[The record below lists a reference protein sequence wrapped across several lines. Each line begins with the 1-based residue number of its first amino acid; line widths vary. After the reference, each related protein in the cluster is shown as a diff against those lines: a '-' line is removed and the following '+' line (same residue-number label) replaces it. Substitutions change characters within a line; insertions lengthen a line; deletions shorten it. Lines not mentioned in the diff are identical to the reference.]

1 MLMPSPVRGSPS
13 EAQTLESLEAITR
26 QSNDVPALLL
36 ITPPTTSP
44 SLLPDAEERKPVRR
58 LRISR
63 PASRSAADAAVDRS
77 QLKELQDSV
86 NEMSAAL
93 ARQKT
98 AFDNERAALKK
109 ALAESQS
116 KSAGLEQQISS
127 LANAKSGA
135 TANDDIRKQLL
146 DKSKQVTQLQQ
157 QLESAGAK
165 ERQESQRLSLALAE
179 SRMSVSAL
187 QARLDAISIVQDK
200 DRSQMQAESQKRFD
214 ELQKQLTVLN
224 ADKTQREQ
232 DGKKLQQALAESQ
245 KKADDLQKQL
255 TALNAGKTQREQD
268 GKKLQQALAE
278 SQKKADEL
286 QKQLTA
292 LNAGK
297 TQREQDG
304 KKLQQALAESQK
316 KADDLQKQLTVL
328 TAGKTQREQDGKK
341 LHQALAESQKKADDL
356 QKQLTALNAG
366 KTQRELDGKKLQ
378 QALAESQ
385 KKADE
390 MQKQLP
396 VLNAGKTQ
404 REQDGKKLQQALAES
419 QKKADDLQQQ
429 LTVLNADKTQQEQD
443 GKKLQQALAES
454 QKKADELQQQVA
466 ALTGGKAQQEQDG
479 KKLQQALAENQK
491 KTDELTRQ
499 IATLT
504 ADKTGQEQI
513 ALKLQQT
520 LAESEKKSGE
530 QARQIAALTAEQTEK
545 QKQAEALVKELTELK
560 ARHGEKE
567 RDAEDAQNA
576 LTESRT
582 KVDALQKQLAA
593 LEQKA
598 ATLEAGEPKTAEQ
611 IRDYAI
617 GTSLGSDMLSMLKE
631 RETYGIRIGKN
642 QALNGVADA
651 FTGHLKL
658 PADKIARA
666 LYELDVNFNKQEKTL
681 KERMEK
687 QGAQYIA
694 KFSKQPKVKKAPSG
708 FYYRVD
714 YVGQGEIKDTDK
726 VVVVVKESLTDGTVV
741 KDMDVEGTS
750 VSQPLS
756 AYPPLFQAALSQ
768 LKNHGSLTM
777 VVPPT
782 LAYGDKG
789 LPPDIPPGAT
799 MVYNVRI
806 LDILPETA
814 EVGAKR

>member
-1 MLMPSPVRGSPS
+1 MPSPVRGAPS

-63 PASRSAADAAVDRS
+63 PASRDAAVDRS

-116 KSAGLEQQISS
+116 KSAGLEQQIAS

-224 ADKTQREQ
+224 AGKTQREQ

-255 TALNAGKTQREQD
+255 TALT
-268 GKKLQQALAE
+268 
-278 SQKKADEL
+278 AD
-286 QKQLTA
+286 
-292 LNAGK
+292 
-297 TQREQDG
+297 
-304 KKLQQALAESQK
+304 
-316 KADDLQKQLTVL
+316 
-328 TAGKTQREQDGKK
+328 
-341 LHQALAESQKKADDL
+341 
-356 QKQLTALNAG
+356 

-390 MQKQLP
+390 QQKQIAELTAARAEKQKE
-396 VLNAGKTQ
+396 AGALVTELAALKVSQSGKDRDLT
-404 REQDGKKLQQALAES
+404 EVQDALAES
-419 QKKADDLQQQ
+419 R
-429 LTVLNADKTQQEQD
+429 
-443 GKKLQQALAES
+443 G
-454 QKKADELQQQVA
+454 
-466 ALTGGKAQQEQDG
+466 
-479 KKLQQALAENQK
+479 
-491 KTDELTRQ
+491 
-499 IATLT
+499 
-504 ADKTGQEQI
+504 
-513 ALKLQQT
+513 
-520 LAESEKKSGE
+520 
-530 QARQIAALTAEQTEK
+530 
-545 QKQAEALVKELTELK
+545 
-560 ARHGEKE
+560 
-567 RDAEDAQNA
+567 
-576 LTESRT
+576 

-593 LEQKA
+593 MQQKA

-617 GTSLGSDMLSMLKE
+617 GTSLGNDMLAMLKE
-631 RETYGIRIGKN
+631 REGYGIRIGKT
-642 QALNGVADA
+642 QALSGVADA
-651 FTGHLKL
+651 FSGHLKL
-658 PADKIARA
+658 PQDKISRA
-666 LYELDVNFNKQEKTL
+666 LYELDVNFNQQEKTL
-681 KERMEK
+681 KARMEK
-687 QGAQYIA
+687 QGSQYVA

-714 YVGQGEIKDTDK
+714 YAGQGEIKDTDK
-726 VVVVVKESLTDGTVV
+726 VVVVVKESLTDGTVI

-768 LKNHGSLTM
+768 LQNHGSLTM

>member
-1 MLMPSPVRGSPS
+1 MPSPVRGSPS

-116 KSAGLEQQISS
+116 KSAGLEQQIAS

-157 QLESAGAK
+157 QLESSGAK

-255 TALNAGKTQREQD
+255 TALNADKTQREQD

-278 SQKKADEL
+278 SQKKADDL

-316 KADDLQKQLTVL
+316 KADELQKQLT
-328 TAGKTQREQDGKK
+328 
-341 LHQALAESQKKADDL
+341 
-356 QKQLTALNAG
+356 
-366 KTQRELDGKKLQ
+366 
-378 QALAESQ
+378 
-385 KKADE
+385 
-390 MQKQLP
+390 

-429 LTVLNADKTQQEQD
+429 LTVLTADKTQREQDGKKLQQALAESQKKADDLQQQFTVLTADKTQREQDGKKLQQALAESQKKADDLQQQLTVLNSGKTQREQD

-454 QKKADELQQQVA
+454 QKKADELQKQVA

>member
-1 MLMPSPVRGSPS
+1 MPSPVRGAPS

-116 KSAGLEQQISS
+116 KSAGLEQQIAS

-278 SQKKADEL
+278 SQKKADDL
-286 QKQLTA
+286 QKQLTV

-316 KADDLQKQLTVL
+316 KADELQKQLT
-328 TAGKTQREQDGKK
+328 
-341 LHQALAESQKKADDL
+341 
-356 QKQLTALNAG
+356 
-366 KTQRELDGKKLQ
+366 
-378 QALAESQ
+378 
-385 KKADE
+385 
-390 MQKQLP
+390 

-429 LTVLNADKTQQEQD
+429 LTVLNSGKTQREQD

-454 QKKADELQQQVA
+454 QKKADELQKQ
-466 ALTGGKAQQEQDG
+466 LTVLNADKTQQEQDG

>member
-1 MLMPSPVRGSPS
+1 MPSPVRSAPS

-63 PASRSAADAAVDRS
+63 PASRDAAVDRS

-116 KSAGLEQQISS
+116 KSAVLEQQIAS

-157 QLESAGAK
+157 LLESAGAK

-224 ADKTQREQ
+224 AGKTQREQ

-255 TALNAGKTQREQD
+255 TALTADKTQREQDGKKLQQALAESQKKADDLQQQLTALNAGKTQREQDGKKLQQALAESQKKADDLQQQLTALNADKTQREQD

-297 TQREQDG
+297 TQRELDG
-304 KKLQQALAESQK
+304 KKLQQ
-316 KADDLQKQLTVL
+316 T
-328 TAGKTQREQDGKK
+328 
-341 LHQALAESQKKADDL
+341 LAESQKKADDL
-356 QKQLTALNAG
+356 QKQLTAL
-366 KTQRELDGKKLQ
+366 T
-378 QALAESQ
+378 
-385 KKADE
+385 
-390 MQKQLP
+390 
-396 VLNAGKTQ
+396 AGKTQ

-419 QKKADDLQQQ
+419 QKKADELQKQ
-429 LTVLNADKTQQEQD
+429 LTVLTADKTQREQD

-466 ALTGGKAQQEQDG
+466 ALTGGKAQQEQDS

>member
-1 MLMPSPVRGSPS
+1 MPSPVRGSPS

-116 KSAGLEQQISS
+116 KSAGLEQQIAS

-157 QLESAGAK
+157 QLESSGAK

-286 QKQLTA
+286 QKQLT
-292 LNAGK
+292 
-297 TQREQDG
+297 
-304 KKLQQALAESQK
+304 
-316 KADDLQKQLTVL
+316 
-328 TAGKTQREQDGKK
+328 
-341 LHQALAESQKKADDL
+341 
-356 QKQLTALNAG
+356 
-366 KTQRELDGKKLQ
+366 
-378 QALAESQ
+378 
-385 KKADE
+385 
-390 MQKQLP
+390 

-419 QKKADDLQQQ
+419 QKKAD
-429 LTVLNADKTQQEQD
+429 
-443 GKKLQQALAES
+443 
-454 QKKADELQQQVA
+454 ELQKQVA

>member
-1 MLMPSPVRGSPS
+1 M
-13 EAQTLESLEAITR
+13 
-26 QSNDVPALLL
+26 
-36 ITPPTTSP
+36 
-44 SLLPDAEERKPVRR
+44 RR

-116 KSAGLEQQISS
+116 KSAGLEQQIAS
-127 LANAKSGA
+127 LANAKSGV

-224 ADKTQREQ
+224 ADKTQRER

-245 KKADDLQKQL
+245 KKADDLQQQL
-255 TALNAGKTQREQD
+255 TVLNSGKTQREQD

-286 QKQLTA
+286 QK
-292 LNAGK
+292 
-297 TQREQDG
+297 
-304 KKLQQALAESQK
+304 
-316 KADDLQKQLTVL
+316 
-328 TAGKTQREQDGKK
+328 
-341 LHQALAESQKKADDL
+341 
-356 QKQLTALNAG
+356 
-366 KTQRELDGKKLQ
+366 
-378 QALAESQ
+378 
-385 KKADE
+385 
-390 MQKQLP
+390 
-396 VLNAGKTQ
+396 
-404 REQDGKKLQQALAES
+404 
-419 QKKADDLQQQ
+419 
-429 LTVLNADKTQQEQD
+429 
-443 GKKLQQALAES
+443 
-454 QKKADELQQQVA
+454 QVA

>member
-1 MLMPSPVRGSPS
+1 MPSPVRGSPS

-116 KSAGLEQQISS
+116 KSAGLEQQIAS

-157 QLESAGAK
+157 QLESSGAK

-245 KKADDLQKQL
+245 KKAD
-255 TALNAGKTQREQD
+255 
-268 GKKLQQALAE
+268 
-278 SQKKADEL
+278 EL
-286 QKQLTA
+286 QK
-292 LNAGK
+292 
-297 TQREQDG
+297 
-304 KKLQQALAESQK
+304 
-316 KADDLQKQLTVL
+316 
-328 TAGKTQREQDGKK
+328 
-341 LHQALAESQKKADDL
+341 
-356 QKQLTALNAG
+356 
-366 KTQRELDGKKLQ
+366 
-378 QALAESQ
+378 
-385 KKADE
+385 
-390 MQKQLP
+390 
-396 VLNAGKTQ
+396 
-404 REQDGKKLQQALAES
+404 
-419 QKKADDLQQQ
+419 
-429 LTVLNADKTQQEQD
+429 
-443 GKKLQQALAES
+443 
-454 QKKADELQQQVA
+454 QVA

>member
-1 MLMPSPVRGSPS
+1 MPSPVRGAPS

-63 PASRSAADAAVDRS
+63 PASRDAAVDRS

-116 KSAGLEQQISS
+116 KSAGLEQQIAS

-224 ADKTQREQ
+224 A
-232 DGKKLQQALAESQ
+232 
-245 KKADDLQKQL
+245 
-255 TALNAGKTQREQD
+255 GKTQREQD

-292 LNAGK
+292 LNADK

-316 KADDLQKQLTVL
+316 KAD
-328 TAGKTQREQDGKK
+328 E
-341 LHQALAESQKKADDL
+341 L
-356 QKQLTALNAG
+356 QKQLTALNAD

-390 MQKQLP
+390 QQKQIAELTAARAEKQKE
-396 VLNAGKTQ
+396 AGALVTELAALKVSQSGKDRDLT
-404 REQDGKKLQQALAES
+404 EVQDALAES
-419 QKKADDLQQQ
+419 R
-429 LTVLNADKTQQEQD
+429 
-443 GKKLQQALAES
+443 G
-454 QKKADELQQQVA
+454 
-466 ALTGGKAQQEQDG
+466 
-479 KKLQQALAENQK
+479 
-491 KTDELTRQ
+491 
-499 IATLT
+499 
-504 ADKTGQEQI
+504 
-513 ALKLQQT
+513 
-520 LAESEKKSGE
+520 
-530 QARQIAALTAEQTEK
+530 
-545 QKQAEALVKELTELK
+545 
-560 ARHGEKE
+560 
-567 RDAEDAQNA
+567 
-576 LTESRT
+576 

-593 LEQKA
+593 MQQKA

-617 GTSLGSDMLSMLKE
+617 GTSLGNDMLAMLKE
-631 RETYGIRIGKN
+631 REGYGIRIGKT
-642 QALNGVADA
+642 QALSGVADA
-651 FTGHLKL
+651 FSGHLKL
-658 PADKIARA
+658 PQDKISRA
-666 LYELDVNFNKQEKTL
+666 LYELDVNFNQQEKTL
-681 KERMEK
+681 KARMEK
-687 QGAQYIA
+687 QGSQYVA

-714 YVGQGEIKDTDK
+714 YAGQGEIKDTDK
-726 VVVVVKESLTDGTVV
+726 VVVVVKESLTDGTVI

-768 LKNHGSLTM
+768 LQNHGSLTM

>member
-1 MLMPSPVRGSPS
+1 MPSPVRGSPS

-116 KSAGLEQQISS
+116 KSAGLEQQIAS

-157 QLESAGAK
+157 QLESSGAK

-245 KKADDLQKQL
+245 KKADDLQQQL
-255 TALNAGKTQREQD
+255 TVLTADKTQREQD

-286 QKQLTA
+286 QK
-292 LNAGK
+292 
-297 TQREQDG
+297 
-304 KKLQQALAESQK
+304 
-316 KADDLQKQLTVL
+316 
-328 TAGKTQREQDGKK
+328 
-341 LHQALAESQKKADDL
+341 
-356 QKQLTALNAG
+356 
-366 KTQRELDGKKLQ
+366 
-378 QALAESQ
+378 
-385 KKADE
+385 
-390 MQKQLP
+390 
-396 VLNAGKTQ
+396 
-404 REQDGKKLQQALAES
+404 
-419 QKKADDLQQQ
+419 
-429 LTVLNADKTQQEQD
+429 
-443 GKKLQQALAES
+443 
-454 QKKADELQQQVA
+454 QVA

>member
-1 MLMPSPVRGSPS
+1 MPSPVRGAPN

-63 PASRSAADAAVDRS
+63 PASRDAAVDRS

-116 KSAGLEQQISS
+116 KNAGLEQQIAS

-146 DKSKQVTQLQQ
+146 DKSNQVTRLQQ

-187 QARLDAISIVQDK
+187 QARLDTISIVQDK

-214 ELQKQLTVLN
+214 ELQKQLT
-224 ADKTQREQ
+224 
-232 DGKKLQQALAESQ
+232 
-245 KKADDLQKQL
+245 
-255 TALNAGKTQREQD
+255 
-268 GKKLQQALAE
+268 
-278 SQKKADEL
+278 
-286 QKQLTA
+286 
-292 LNAGK
+292 
-297 TQREQDG
+297 
-304 KKLQQALAESQK
+304 
-316 KADDLQKQLTVL
+316 
-328 TAGKTQREQDGKK
+328 
-341 LHQALAESQKKADDL
+341 
-356 QKQLTALNAG
+356 
-366 KTQRELDGKKLQ
+366 
-378 QALAESQ
+378 
-385 KKADE
+385 
-390 MQKQLP
+390 

-429 LTVLNADKTQQEQD
+429 LTALNAGKTQRELD

-454 QKKADELQQQVA
+454 QKKADEQQKQIAELTAARAEKQKEAGALVTELA
-466 ALTGGKAQQEQDG
+466 ALKVSQSGKDRDLTEVQD
-479 KKLQQALAENQK
+479 ALAE
-491 KTDELTRQ
+491 
-499 IATLT
+499 
-504 ADKTGQEQI
+504 
-513 ALKLQQT
+513 
-520 LAESEKKSGE
+520 
-530 QARQIAALTAEQTEK
+530 
-545 QKQAEALVKELTELK
+545 
-560 ARHGEKE
+560 
-567 RDAEDAQNA
+567 
-576 LTESRT
+576 SRG

-593 LEQKA
+593 MQQKA

-617 GTSLGSDMLSMLKE
+617 GTSLGNDMLAMLKE
-631 RETYGIRIGKN
+631 REGYGIRIGKT
-642 QALNGVADA
+642 QALSGVADA
-651 FTGHLKL
+651 FSGHLKL
-658 PADKIARA
+658 PQDKISRA
-666 LYELDVNFNKQEKTL
+666 LYELDVNFNQQEKTL
-681 KERMEK
+681 KARMEK
-687 QGAQYIA
+687 QGSQYVA

-714 YVGQGEIKDTDK
+714 YAGQGEIKDTDK
-726 VVVVVKESLTDGTVV
+726 VVVVVKESLTDGTVI

-768 LKNHGSLTM
+768 LQNHGSLTM

>member
-1 MLMPSPVRGSPS
+1 MPSPVRGSPS

-224 ADKTQREQ
+224 ADKTQRERDGKKLQQALAESQKKADDLQKQLTALNADKTQREQ

-286 QKQLTA
+286 QKQLTV

-316 KADDLQKQLTVL
+316 KADDLQKQLT
-328 TAGKTQREQDGKK
+328 
-341 LHQALAESQKKADDL
+341 
-356 QKQLTALNAG
+356 ALNAG
-366 KTQRELDGKKLQ
+366 KTQREQDGKKLQ

-390 MQKQLP
+390 LQKQLT

-429 LTVLNADKTQQEQD
+429 LTVLTADKTQREQD

-454 QKKADELQQQVA
+454 QKKADELQKQVA

>member
-1 MLMPSPVRGSPS
+1 MPSPVRGSPS

-116 KSAGLEQQISS
+116 KSAGLEQQIAS

-157 QLESAGAK
+157 QLESSGAK

-286 QKQLTA
+286 QKQLT
-292 LNAGK
+292 
-297 TQREQDG
+297 
-304 KKLQQALAESQK
+304 
-316 KADDLQKQLTVL
+316 
-328 TAGKTQREQDGKK
+328 
-341 LHQALAESQKKADDL
+341 
-356 QKQLTALNAG
+356 
-366 KTQRELDGKKLQ
+366 
-378 QALAESQ
+378 
-385 KKADE
+385 
-390 MQKQLP
+390 

-429 LTVLNADKTQQEQD
+429 LTVLTADKTQREQDGKKLQQALAESQKKADDLQQQFTVLTADKTQREQDGKKLQQALAESQKKADDLQQQLTVLNSGKTQREQD

-454 QKKADELQQQVA
+454 QKKADELQKQVA

>member
-1 MLMPSPVRGSPS
+1 MPSPVRGSPS

-278 SQKKADEL
+278 SQKKAD
-286 QKQLTA
+286 
-292 LNAGK
+292 
-297 TQREQDG
+297 
-304 KKLQQALAESQK
+304 
-316 KADDLQKQLTVL
+316 DLQKHLT
-328 TAGKTQREQDGKK
+328 
-341 LHQALAESQKKADDL
+341 
-356 QKQLTALNAG
+356 
-366 KTQRELDGKKLQ
+366 
-378 QALAESQ
+378 
-385 KKADE
+385 
-390 MQKQLP
+390 

-419 QKKADDLQQQ
+419 QKKAD
-429 LTVLNADKTQQEQD
+429 
-443 GKKLQQALAES
+443 
-454 QKKADELQQQVA
+454 ELQKQVA

>member
-1 MLMPSPVRGSPS
+1 MPSPVRGSPS

-245 KKADDLQKQL
+245 KKADDLQKHL
-255 TALNAGKTQREQD
+255 T
-268 GKKLQQALAE
+268 
-278 SQKKADEL
+278 
-286 QKQLTA
+286 
-292 LNAGK
+292 
-297 TQREQDG
+297 
-304 KKLQQALAESQK
+304 
-316 KADDLQKQLTVL
+316 
-328 TAGKTQREQDGKK
+328 
-341 LHQALAESQKKADDL
+341 
-356 QKQLTALNAG
+356 
-366 KTQRELDGKKLQ
+366 
-378 QALAESQ
+378 
-385 KKADE
+385 
-390 MQKQLP
+390 

-429 LTVLNADKTQQEQD
+429 LTVLNSGKTQREQD

-454 QKKADELQQQVA
+454 QKKADELQKQVA

>member
-1 MLMPSPVRGSPS
+1 
-13 EAQTLESLEAITR
+13 
-26 QSNDVPALLL
+26 
-36 ITPPTTSP
+36 
-44 SLLPDAEERKPVRR
+44 
-58 LRISR
+58 
-63 PASRSAADAAVDRS
+63 
-77 QLKELQDSV
+77 
-86 NEMSAAL
+86 
-93 ARQKT
+93 
-98 AFDNERAALKK
+98 
-109 ALAESQS
+109 
-116 KSAGLEQQISS
+116 
-127 LANAKSGA
+127 
-135 TANDDIRKQLL
+135 
-146 DKSKQVTQLQQ
+146 
-157 QLESAGAK
+157 
-165 ERQESQRLSLALAE
+165 
-179 SRMSVSAL
+179 
-187 QARLDAISIVQDK
+187 
-200 DRSQMQAESQKRFD
+200 
-214 ELQKQLTVLN
+214 
-224 ADKTQREQ
+224 
-232 DGKKLQQALAESQ
+232 LAESQ
-245 KKADDLQKQL
+245 KKADDM
-255 TALNAGKTQREQD
+255 
-268 GKKLQQALAE
+268 QQ
-278 SQKKADEL
+278 QF
-286 QKQLTA
+286 
-292 LNAGK
+292 
-297 TQREQDG
+297 
-304 KKLQQALAESQK
+304 
-316 KADDLQKQLTVL
+316 TVL
-328 TAGKTQREQDGKK
+328 TAD
-341 LHQALAESQKKADDL
+341 
-356 QKQLTALNAG
+356 
-366 KTQRELDGKKLQ
+366 
-378 QALAESQ
+378 
-385 KKADE
+385 
-390 MQKQLP
+390 
-396 VLNAGKTQ
+396 KTQ

-429 LTVLNADKTQQEQD
+429 LTVLNSGKTQREQD

-454 QKKADELQQQVA
+454 QKKADELQKQVA

>member
-1 MLMPSPVRGSPS
+1 MPSPVRGSPS

-286 QKQLTA
+286 QK
-292 LNAGK
+292 
-297 TQREQDG
+297 
-304 KKLQQALAESQK
+304 
-316 KADDLQKQLTVL
+316 
-328 TAGKTQREQDGKK
+328 
-341 LHQALAESQKKADDL
+341 
-356 QKQLTALNAG
+356 
-366 KTQRELDGKKLQ
+366 
-378 QALAESQ
+378 
-385 KKADE
+385 
-390 MQKQLP
+390 
-396 VLNAGKTQ
+396 
-404 REQDGKKLQQALAES
+404 
-419 QKKADDLQQQ
+419 
-429 LTVLNADKTQQEQD
+429 
-443 GKKLQQALAES
+443 
-454 QKKADELQQQVA
+454 QVA

>member
-1 MLMPSPVRGSPS
+1 MPSPVRGSPS

-116 KSAGLEQQISS
+116 KSAGLEQQIAS

-157 QLESAGAK
+157 QLESSGAK

-245 KKADDLQKQL
+245 KKADDLQQQL
-255 TALNAGKTQREQD
+255 TVLTADKTQREQD

-286 QKQLTA
+286 QK
-292 LNAGK
+292 
-297 TQREQDG
+297 
-304 KKLQQALAESQK
+304 
-316 KADDLQKQLTVL
+316 
-328 TAGKTQREQDGKK
+328 
-341 LHQALAESQKKADDL
+341 
-356 QKQLTALNAG
+356 
-366 KTQRELDGKKLQ
+366 
-378 QALAESQ
+378 
-385 KKADE
+385 
-390 MQKQLP
+390 
-396 VLNAGKTQ
+396 
-404 REQDGKKLQQALAES
+404 
-419 QKKADDLQQQ
+419 
-429 LTVLNADKTQQEQD
+429 
-443 GKKLQQALAES
+443 
-454 QKKADELQQQVA
+454 QVA

-499 IATLT
+499 IAPLT

>member
-1 MLMPSPVRGSPS
+1 MPSPVRGSPS

-286 QKQLTA
+286 QKQLT
-292 LNAGK
+292 
-297 TQREQDG
+297 
-304 KKLQQALAESQK
+304 
-316 KADDLQKQLTVL
+316 
-328 TAGKTQREQDGKK
+328 
-341 LHQALAESQKKADDL
+341 
-356 QKQLTALNAG
+356 
-366 KTQRELDGKKLQ
+366 
-378 QALAESQ
+378 
-385 KKADE
+385 
-390 MQKQLP
+390 
-396 VLNAGKTQ
+396 
-404 REQDGKKLQQALAES
+404 
-419 QKKADDLQQQ
+419 
-429 LTVLNADKTQQEQD
+429 VLNADKTQQEQD

-454 QKKADELQQQVA
+454 QKKADELQKQVA

>member
-1 MLMPSPVRGSPS
+1 MPSPVRGAPS

-63 PASRSAADAAVDRS
+63 PASRDAAVDRS

-116 KSAGLEQQISS
+116 KSAGLEQQIAS

-224 ADKTQREQ
+224 AGKTQREQ

-245 KKADDLQKQL
+245 KKADDLQQQL

-292 LNAGK
+292 LNADKTQRELDGKKLQQALAESQKKADELQKQLTVLNAGKTQRELDGKKLQQTLAESQKKADDLQKQLTVLNADKTQREQDGKKLQQALAESQKKADELQKQLTVLNAGK

-316 KADDLQKQLTVL
+316 KADDLQKQLTAL
-328 TAGKTQREQDGKK
+328 TAD
-341 LHQALAESQKKADDL
+341 
-356 QKQLTALNAG
+356 

-390 MQKQLP
+390 QQKQIAELTAARAEKQKE
-396 VLNAGKTQ
+396 AGALVTELAALKVSQSGKDRDLT
-404 REQDGKKLQQALAES
+404 EVQDALAES
-419 QKKADDLQQQ
+419 R
-429 LTVLNADKTQQEQD
+429 
-443 GKKLQQALAES
+443 G
-454 QKKADELQQQVA
+454 
-466 ALTGGKAQQEQDG
+466 
-479 KKLQQALAENQK
+479 
-491 KTDELTRQ
+491 
-499 IATLT
+499 
-504 ADKTGQEQI
+504 
-513 ALKLQQT
+513 
-520 LAESEKKSGE
+520 
-530 QARQIAALTAEQTEK
+530 
-545 QKQAEALVKELTELK
+545 
-560 ARHGEKE
+560 
-567 RDAEDAQNA
+567 
-576 LTESRT
+576 

-593 LEQKA
+593 MQQKA

-617 GTSLGSDMLSMLKE
+617 GTSLGNDMLAMLKE
-631 RETYGIRIGKN
+631 REGYGIRIGKT
-642 QALNGVADA
+642 QALSGVADA
-651 FTGHLKL
+651 FSGHLKL
-658 PADKIARA
+658 PQDKISRA
-666 LYELDVNFNKQEKTL
+666 LYELDVNFNQQEKTL
-681 KERMEK
+681 KARMEK
-687 QGAQYIA
+687 QGSQYVA

-714 YVGQGEIKDTDK
+714 YAGQGEIKDTDK
-726 VVVVVKESLTDGTVV
+726 VVVVVKESLTDGTVI

-768 LKNHGSLTM
+768 LQNHGSLTM

>member
-1 MLMPSPVRGSPS
+1 MLMPSPVRGAPS

-63 PASRSAADAAVDRS
+63 PASRDAAVDRS

-116 KSAGLEQQISS
+116 KSAGLEQQIAS

-224 ADKTQREQ
+224 AGKTQREQ

-255 TALNAGKTQREQD
+255 TALTAGKTQREQD

-286 QKQLTA
+286 QKQLTV
-292 LNAGK
+292 LNA
-297 TQREQDG
+297 D
-304 KKLQQALAESQK
+304 
-316 KADDLQKQLTVL
+316 
-328 TAGKTQREQDGKK
+328 
-341 LHQALAESQKKADDL
+341 
-356 QKQLTALNAG
+356 

-390 MQKQLP
+390 QQKQIAELTAARAEKQKE
-396 VLNAGKTQ
+396 AGALVTELAALKVSQSGKDRDLT
-404 REQDGKKLQQALAES
+404 EVQDALAES
-419 QKKADDLQQQ
+419 R
-429 LTVLNADKTQQEQD
+429 
-443 GKKLQQALAES
+443 G
-454 QKKADELQQQVA
+454 
-466 ALTGGKAQQEQDG
+466 
-479 KKLQQALAENQK
+479 
-491 KTDELTRQ
+491 
-499 IATLT
+499 
-504 ADKTGQEQI
+504 
-513 ALKLQQT
+513 
-520 LAESEKKSGE
+520 
-530 QARQIAALTAEQTEK
+530 
-545 QKQAEALVKELTELK
+545 
-560 ARHGEKE
+560 
-567 RDAEDAQNA
+567 
-576 LTESRT
+576 

-593 LEQKA
+593 MQQKA

-617 GTSLGSDMLSMLKE
+617 GTSLGNDMLAMLKE
-631 RETYGIRIGKN
+631 REGYGIRIGKT
-642 QALNGVADA
+642 QALSGVADA
-651 FTGHLKL
+651 FSGHLKL
-658 PADKIARA
+658 PQEKISRA
-666 LYELDVNFNKQEKTL
+666 LYELDVNFNQQEKTL
-681 KERMEK
+681 KARMEK
-687 QGAQYIA
+687 QGSQYVA

-714 YVGQGEIKDTDK
+714 YAGQGEIKDTDK
-726 VVVVVKESLTDGTVV
+726 VVVVVKESLTDGTVI

-768 LKNHGSLTM
+768 LQNHGSLTM

>member
-1 MLMPSPVRGSPS
+1 MPSPVRGSPS

-127 LANAKSGA
+127 LANANSGA

-224 ADKTQREQ
+224 ADKTQQ
-232 DGKKLQQALAESQ
+232 
-245 KKADDLQKQL
+245 
-255 TALNAGKTQREQD
+255 EQD

-286 QKQLTA
+286 QK
-292 LNAGK
+292 
-297 TQREQDG
+297 
-304 KKLQQALAESQK
+304 
-316 KADDLQKQLTVL
+316 
-328 TAGKTQREQDGKK
+328 
-341 LHQALAESQKKADDL
+341 
-356 QKQLTALNAG
+356 
-366 KTQRELDGKKLQ
+366 
-378 QALAESQ
+378 
-385 KKADE
+385 
-390 MQKQLP
+390 
-396 VLNAGKTQ
+396 
-404 REQDGKKLQQALAES
+404 
-419 QKKADDLQQQ
+419 
-429 LTVLNADKTQQEQD
+429 
-443 GKKLQQALAES
+443 
-454 QKKADELQQQVA
+454 QVA

>member
-1 MLMPSPVRGSPS
+1 MPSPVRGAPS

-63 PASRSAADAAVDRS
+63 PASRDAAVDRS

-116 KSAGLEQQISS
+116 KSAGLEQQIAS

-224 ADKTQREQ
+224 AGKTQREQ

-255 TALNAGKTQREQD
+255 TALTAGKTQREQD

-286 QKQLTA
+286 QKQLTV
-292 LNAGK
+292 LNA
-297 TQREQDG
+297 D
-304 KKLQQALAESQK
+304 
-316 KADDLQKQLTVL
+316 
-328 TAGKTQREQDGKK
+328 
-341 LHQALAESQKKADDL
+341 
-356 QKQLTALNAG
+356 

-390 MQKQLP
+390 QQKQIAELTAARAEKQKE
-396 VLNAGKTQ
+396 AGALVTELAALKVSQSGKDRDLT
-404 REQDGKKLQQALAES
+404 EVQDALAES
-419 QKKADDLQQQ
+419 R
-429 LTVLNADKTQQEQD
+429 
-443 GKKLQQALAES
+443 G
-454 QKKADELQQQVA
+454 
-466 ALTGGKAQQEQDG
+466 
-479 KKLQQALAENQK
+479 
-491 KTDELTRQ
+491 
-499 IATLT
+499 
-504 ADKTGQEQI
+504 
-513 ALKLQQT
+513 
-520 LAESEKKSGE
+520 
-530 QARQIAALTAEQTEK
+530 
-545 QKQAEALVKELTELK
+545 
-560 ARHGEKE
+560 
-567 RDAEDAQNA
+567 
-576 LTESRT
+576 

-593 LEQKA
+593 MQQKA

-617 GTSLGSDMLSMLKE
+617 GTSLGNDMLAMLKE
-631 RETYGIRIGKN
+631 REGYGIRIGKT
-642 QALNGVADA
+642 QALSGVADA
-651 FTGHLKL
+651 FSGHLKL
-658 PADKIARA
+658 PQEKISRA
-666 LYELDVNFNKQEKTL
+666 LYELDVNFNQQEKTL
-681 KERMEK
+681 KARMEK
-687 QGAQYIA
+687 QGSQYVA

-714 YVGQGEIKDTDK
+714 YAGQGEIKDTDK
-726 VVVVVKESLTDGTVV
+726 VVVVVKESLTDGTVI

-768 LKNHGSLTM
+768 LQNHGSLTM

>member
-1 MLMPSPVRGSPS
+1 MPSPVRGSPS

-116 KSAGLEQQISS
+116 KSAGLEQQIAS
-127 LANAKSGA
+127 LANAKSGV

-224 ADKTQREQ
+224 ADKTQRER

-278 SQKKADEL
+278 SQKKADDLQKQLTVLNAGKTQREQDGKKLQQALAESQKKADEL
-286 QKQLTA
+286 QKQLTV

-328 TAGKTQREQDGKK
+328 
-341 LHQALAESQKKADDL
+341 
-356 QKQLTALNAG
+356 NA
-366 KTQRELDGKKLQ
+366 
-378 QALAESQ
+378 
-385 KKADE
+385 
-390 MQKQLP
+390 
-396 VLNAGKTQ
+396 
-404 REQDGKKLQQALAES
+404 
-419 QKKADDLQQQ
+419 
-429 LTVLNADKTQQEQD
+429 
-443 GKKLQQALAES
+443 
-454 QKKADELQQQVA
+454 
-466 ALTGGKAQQEQDG
+466 
-479 KKLQQALAENQK
+479 
-491 KTDELTRQ
+491 
-499 IATLT
+499 
-504 ADKTGQEQI
+504 
-513 ALKLQQT
+513 
-520 LAESEKKSGE
+520 
-530 QARQIAALTAEQTEK
+530 
-545 QKQAEALVKELTELK
+545 
-560 ARHGEKE
+560 
-567 RDAEDAQNA
+567 
-576 LTESRT
+576 
-582 KVDALQKQLAA
+582 
-593 LEQKA
+593 
-598 ATLEAGEPKTAEQ
+598 
-611 IRDYAI
+611 
-617 GTSLGSDMLSMLKE
+617 
-631 RETYGIRIGKN
+631 
-642 QALNGVADA
+642 
-651 FTGHLKL
+651 
-658 PADKIARA
+658 
-666 LYELDVNFNKQEKTL
+666 
-681 KERMEK
+681 
-687 QGAQYIA
+687 
-694 KFSKQPKVKKAPSG
+694 
-708 FYYRVD
+708 
-714 YVGQGEIKDTDK
+714 
-726 VVVVVKESLTDGTVV
+726 
-741 KDMDVEGTS
+741 
-750 VSQPLS
+750 
-756 AYPPLFQAALSQ
+756 
-768 LKNHGSLTM
+768 
-777 VVPPT
+777 
-782 LAYGDKG
+782 
-789 LPPDIPPGAT
+789 
-799 MVYNVRI
+799 
-806 LDILPETA
+806 
-814 EVGAKR
+814 

>member
-1 MLMPSPVRGSPS
+1 MPSPVRGSPS

-116 KSAGLEQQISS
+116 KSAGLEQQIAS

-157 QLESAGAK
+157 QLESSGAK

-214 ELQKQLTVLN
+214 ELQKQLPVLN

-286 QKQLTA
+286 QKQLT
-292 LNAGK
+292 
-297 TQREQDG
+297 
-304 KKLQQALAESQK
+304 
-316 KADDLQKQLTVL
+316 
-328 TAGKTQREQDGKK
+328 
-341 LHQALAESQKKADDL
+341 
-356 QKQLTALNAG
+356 
-366 KTQRELDGKKLQ
+366 
-378 QALAESQ
+378 
-385 KKADE
+385 
-390 MQKQLP
+390 

-429 LTVLNADKTQQEQD
+429 LTVLTADKTQREQDGKKLQQALAESQKKADDLQQQLTVLNSGKTQREQD

-454 QKKADELQQQVA
+454 QKKADELQKQVA